1 MALFFQKLTRFF
13 NGTDGLPSNRRDQA
27 MSSTHDAFSIPNH
40 SPTMTSQS
48 LFPNSSNPDSAG
60 YSYPPVQSPGTYG
73 FGAAPSPYPPARH
86 EDTDAQDAPPD
97 SRAGGS
103 ILPTHRTG
111 ASYQSLNHTW
121 TRIES
126 WLSRNFP
133 ELGDTFN
140 YGILPEDLHQIQQQF
155 GFPLPPSIRDSYLRV
170 DGQEAESSA
179 GCSEGLFFGLAL
191 LSLEEVYEEWK
202 FWREV
207 DDDPA
212 TGANPRL
219 KERMKSIPSGYIRCD
234 YSNRGWI
241 PLVTD
246 RVGNY
251 IGIDINPDEKGRPGQ
266 VIIFGREFDTKVVL
280 WRGDGETGWAKW
292 LAAFAEELEAADT
305 YDNTNQDANSE
316 GSEDSIGHEPYFFD
330 GSANGNRGQ
339 GGGDGGALGLRLSGE
354 YKGWNTLEALA
365 DRSAKKWK
373 EAGIVTDEECEYIF

>member
-1 MALFFQKLTRFF
+1 
-13 NGTDGLPSNRRDQA
+13 
-27 MSSTHDAFSIPNH
+27 
-40 SPTMTSQS
+40 MTSQS
-48 LFPNSSNPDSAG
+48 LFPNASNPDSAG
-60 YSYPPVQSPGTYG
+60 YSYPPAQSPGTYA
-73 FGAAPSPYPPARH
+73 FGASSSPYPPARH
-86 EDTDAQDAPPD
+86 EDMDPQDAPPD
-97 SRAGGS
+97 SRAGDS

-111 ASYQSLNHTW
+111 ASYQTLQHTW

-133 ELGDTFN
+133 ELGDTLN
-140 YGILPEDLHQIQQQF
+140 YGILPEDLMQIQRQF

-179 GCSEGLFFGLAL
+179 GCSEGLFFGLQL
-191 LSLEEVYEEWK
+191 LSLEEVYDEWK

-219 KERMKSIPSGYIRCD
+219 KEGMKSIPPGYVRCD

-241 PLVTD
+241 PLITD
-246 RVGNY
+246 KGGNY

-266 VIIFGREFDTKVVL
+266 VIIFGRDFDTKVVL
-280 WRGDGETGWAKW
+280 WRGDGENGWAKW
-292 LAAFAEELEAADT
+292 LAAFAEELETADT
-305 YDNTNQDANSE
+305 FDNTNQDTNSE

-339 GGGDGGALGLRLSGE
+339 GGGASGGALGFRLNGE
-354 YKGWNTLEALA
+354 YKSWNTLEALA

-373 EAGIVTDEECEYIF
+373 EAGIISDEECECTFSITKLQRQLN